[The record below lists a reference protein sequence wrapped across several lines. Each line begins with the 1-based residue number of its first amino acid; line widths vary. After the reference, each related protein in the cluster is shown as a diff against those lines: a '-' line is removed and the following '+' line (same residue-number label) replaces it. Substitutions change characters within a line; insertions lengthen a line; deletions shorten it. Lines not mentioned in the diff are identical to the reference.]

1 MFVLFFDCNDT
12 GMSIAL
18 FQSLRSNSHPF
29 GGVDEQPI
37 KIKES
42 NDIRHTLD
50 TPNARIKCGYA
61 WL

>member
-1 MFVLFFDCNDT
+1 MFALLLDFNDT
-12 GMSIAL
+12 GMLFTL

-29 GGVDEQPI
+29 VVVDEQPI

-50 TPNARIKCGYA
+50 TPNALLTGKK
-61 WL
+61 